1 MSLTLTDIK
10 TKVSAHLN
18 DTGKLI
24 WSDALLEAAIRSSLL
39 AIGRIL
45 DEPLTLEGLDGA
57 AATSLVD
64 DHQHVLVVG
73 AVAYALTLRATGRF
87 DDARAKEDL
96 PDALAAWASAHM
108 ARFQVMLGEVKAS
121 SHQKAAT
128 VPYDHW
134 DWEEDE

>member
-24 WSDALLEAAIRSSLL
+24 WSDTLLEAAIRSALL
-39 AIGRIL
+39 AIGRVL
-45 DEPLTLEGLDGA
+45 DEALTLEGLDGA
-57 AATSLVD
+57 AATNLAD

-73 AVAYALTLRATGRF
+73 AVAYGLTLRATGRF
-87 DDARAKEDL
+87 DDARAWEDL
-96 PDALAAWASAHM
+96 PDALASWASAHM
-108 ARFQVMLGEVKAS
+108 ARFQVMLGQVKAAT
-121 SHQKAAT
+121 HQKAAT
-128 VPYDHW
+128 VPYDKW